1 MRHHI
6 NSNMQVFIG
15 NPGIHMSQMKEMK
28 IHKYVDGNLTEVSDK
43 IAEGSFLHLELN
55 DGIGFDTMISPEQI
69 KEFVFGNLYSE
80 GFIKTMGDIV
90 GYSHKRRGDN
100 ISVKVSMAEAVKI
113 SFSRNYNVIWTDC
126 TSPSLLQKRMGDKL
140 ERVETEL
147 RLKPE
152 ELVEA
157 SKKTKEFSEPYQE
170 TGALHSAF
178 IFDKDLN
185 IVAHAHDVSRH
196 NAVDKVIGMR
206 LLDGKPFENTIIM
219 TTGRITSN
227 LVLKC
232 LRTGIPMVAS
242 RGAPLAD
249 AIDVAKEY
257 GLGMIGFLRGRR
269 FNIYSG
275 KEMITSA

>member
-1 MRHHI
+1 
-6 NSNMQVFIG
+6 
-15 NPGIHMSQMKEMK
+15 MKEMK
-28 IHKYVDGNLTEVSDK
+28 IHKYMEGSLTEVLDK

-55 DGIGFDTMISPEQI
+55 DGIGFDTMISPDQI
-69 KEFVFGNLYSE
+69 KEFVFGNLFSE
-80 GFIKTMGDIV
+80 GFIKNVGDVV

-126 TSPSLLQKRMGDKL
+126 TSPSLIQKRMGDKL
-140 ERVETEL
+140 EEVKSDL
-147 RLKPE
+147 RLSPQD
-152 ELVEA
+152 LVDA
-157 SKKTKEFSEPYQE
+157 AKKTKDFSEPYQE

-178 IFDKDLN
+178 IFDKNLDM
-185 IVAHAHDVSRH
+185 VGHAHDVSRH
-196 NAVDKVIGMR
+196 NAVDKVIGIR
-206 LLDGKPFENTIIM
+206 LLEGKPFEDTIIM

-275 KEMITSA
+275 KGMITSA

>member
-1 MRHHI
+1 
-6 NSNMQVFIG
+6 
-15 NPGIHMSQMKEMK
+15 MSPMKEMK
-28 IHKYVDGNLTEVSDK
+28 IFKWMDGNLTEVDDK

-55 DGIGFDTMISPEQI
+55 EGIGFDTMISPEQI
-69 KEFVFGNLYSE
+69 KEFVFGNLFSE
-80 GFIKTMGDIV
+80 GFIKNMGDIV

-126 TSPSLLQKRMGDKL
+126 TSPSLIQKRMGDKL
-140 ERVETEL
+140 SKVETD
-147 RLKPE
+147 LKLNPDD
-152 ELVEA
+152 LVEA
-157 SKKTKEFSEPYQE
+157 GKKTREFSQPYKE

-178 IFDKDLN
+178 LFDGELS

-206 LLDGKPFENTIIM
+206 LLEGKPFDNTIIM

-232 LRTGIPMVAS
+232 LRSGIPMVAS

-249 AIDVAKEY
+249 SIDVAREY
-257 GLGMIGFLRGRR
+257 GLGVIGFLRGKR
-269 FNIYSG
+269 FNVYSG
-275 KEMITSA
+275 KEMITST

>member
-1 MRHHI
+1 
-6 NSNMQVFIG
+6 
-15 NPGIHMSQMKEMK
+15 MKEMK
-28 IHKYVDGNLTEVSDK
+28 IHKWMDGNLSEVSDK

-55 DGIGFDTMISPEQI
+55 DGIGFDTMISPDQI
-69 KEFVFGNLYSE
+69 KEFVFGNLFSE
-80 GFIKTMGDIV
+80 GFIKNVGDIV

-140 ERVETEL
+140 ESVETEL
-147 RLKPE
+147 RLKPDQ
-152 ELVEA
+152 LVEA
-157 SKKTKEFSEPYQE
+157 AKKTREFS
-170 TGALHSAF
+170 

-232 LRTGIPMVAS
+232 LRSGIPMVAS

-249 AIDVAKEY
+249 SIDVAREY
-257 GLGMIGFLRGRR
+257 GLGVIGFLRGRR

-275 KEMITSA
+275 EEMITSA